1 MSTVG
6 TLAKVPGI
14 VSIPIASTAV
24 TILRGQLVT
33 IDTASHTA
41 KVAGVVGD
49 RVVGVALSDAD
60 PDTLNVSVG
69 CKGGYTM
76 SMVPKSGD
84 TFFVGTIVNQDQA
97 TFGQVTTTVT
107 AGKEVGWVVN
117 PQKDSL
123 GNLEVAFFL
132 F

>member
-6 TLAKVPGI
+6 TLVRDPGI
-14 VSIPIASTAV
+14 VWLPIASAAV

-33 IDTASHTA
+33 VDSGTHTA

-60 PDTLNVSVG
+60 PDLLSVAVG
-69 CKGGYTM
+69 TKGGYTM

-84 TFFVGTIVNQDQA
+84 TFFVGTIVNQDQT
-97 TFGQVTTTVT
+97 TFSQVTTTVT
-107 AGKEVGWVVN
+107 AAKEVGWVVN

>member
-6 TLAKVPGI
+6 TLVRNPGI
-14 VSIPIASTAV
+14 VWLPIASSAV
-24 TILRGQLVT
+24 AILRGQLVT
-33 IDTASHTA
+33 IDGGTHTA

-60 PDTLNVSVG
+60 PDLLSVAVG
-69 CKGGYTM
+69 VKGGYTV

-84 TFFVGTIVNQDQA
+84 TFFVGTIVNQDQV
-97 TFGQVTTTVT
+97 TFGQVTTTIT
-107 AGKEVGWVVN
+107 AAKEVGWVVN
-117 PQKDSL
+117 PQKDAL
-123 GNLEVAFFL
+123 GNLEVGFFL

>member
-6 TLAKVPGI
+6 TLVRDPGI
-14 VSIPIASTAV
+14 VWLPIASSAV

-33 IDTASHTA
+33 IDGSTHTA

-60 PDTLNVSVG
+60 PDLLSVAVG
-69 CKGGYTM
+69 VKGGYTM
-76 SMVPKSGD
+76 SMVPKTGD
-84 TFFVGTIVNQDQA
+84 TFFVGTIVNQDQT
-97 TFGQVTTTVT
+97 TFGQVTTTIT
-107 AGKEVGWVVN
+107 AAKEVGWVVN
-117 PQKDSL
+117 PQKDAL